1 MATPA
6 EKLAQAIATYN
17 RNVSNQESSTI
28 ISRSKAAVDAAQK
41 AYDNQPAAPTGPN
54 DAQNRAR
61 LEAEAKAAAKAKAK
75 TDPTYVAAKAN
86 QTAAAAEVTAT
97 QKSIADAK
105 AALDATKATNAANKL
120 ANDEAA
126 AAAKLASDA
135 AAAAKAEQAARD
147 ATSAA
152 LLADQK
158 KQTEET
164 AAALAAAQE
173 ELRLANLEKAEADRL
188 KAESDA
194 AAAKTSEELAAA
206 QAAIEAANAQT
217 IAAQE
222 AAAEAIAAAE
232 ANINQSGNAA
242 IPTMSL
248 ADTASDM
255 YAKELAA
262 KEAADTAMAKR
273 VSISDIMTAR
283 FKEYKLESLALKI
296 RDLAINGASED
307 TITLALQETD
317 EYKTRFAA
325 NEARKTNNLR
335 VLSPGEYL
343 SNEDAYRKTLRAYGL
358 TQFDTDKNVEQYIAN
373 DTSPEELSARV
384 SAAVDRLKNAD
395 PMVMKTLKDYYKL
408 GDTDI
413 LAYVLDTKNQL
424 PEILRKV
431 TAAEIGTAAT
441 SQGLK
446 SSMESANALAEQ
458 GVTQAEAKKGYAD
471 IAYVLPT
478 ADKLSEIY
486 GGTVEKY
493 GQTQAEQEA
502 FLGLA
507 SAKRKREKLSATEI
521 AQFQGSSGMNK
532 TSLTSS
538 IKGAI

>member
-1 MATPA
+1 
-6 EKLAQAIATYN
+6 
-17 RNVSNQESSTI
+17 
-28 ISRSKAAVDAAQK
+28 
-41 AYDNQPAAPTGPN
+41 
-54 DAQNRAR
+54 
-61 LEAEAKAAAKAKAK
+61 
-75 TDPTYVAAKAN
+75 
-86 QTAAAAEVTAT
+86 
-97 QKSIADAK
+97 
-105 AALDATKATNAANKL
+105 
-120 ANDEAA
+120 
-126 AAAKLASDA
+126 
-135 AAAAKAEQAARD
+135 
-147 ATSAA
+147 
-152 LLADQK
+152 
-158 KQTEET
+158 
-164 AAALAAAQE
+164 
-173 ELRLANLEKAEADRL
+173 
-188 KAESDA
+188 
-194 AAAKTSEELAAA
+194 
-206 QAAIEAANAQT
+206 
-217 IAAQE
+217 
-222 AAAEAIAAAE
+222 
-232 ANINQSGNAA
+232 
-242 IPTMSL
+242 MSL

-325 NEARKTNNLR
+325 NETRKTNNLR

-343 SNEDAYRKTLRAYGL
+343 SNEDAYRRTLRAYGL
-358 TQFDTDKNVEQYIAN
+358 TQFDTDKDVQQYIAG

-441 SQGLK
+441 NQGLK
-446 SSMESANALAEQ
+446 STMESADALAQQ
-458 GVTQAEAKKGYAD
+458 GVTQAEAQKGYAD

-486 GGTVEKY
+486 GGTMEKY

-532 TSLTSS
+532 TSLTSQT
-538 IKGAI
+538 KGAI